1 MEWTAIVTPHQ
12 TCEHS
17 STNQGDGKMRE
28 TNADLSDRPRFSV
41 VISEDGRRI
50 GALWES
56 EAIRARSNFGA
67 GGALQAIDDH
77 SPRRII

>member
-1 MEWTAIVTPHQ
+1 
-12 TCEHS
+12 
-17 STNQGDGKMRE
+17 MRE

-67 GGALQAIDDH
+67 AVARYRQSTITRRVELYDGPNLIDRWSSDDGGSATRESI
-77 SPRRII
+77 